1 MKLKIEIILI
11 IIFFIYLALHNMF
24 FKIKEGLV
32 GGVQSGIINSLE
44 DKINA
49 NASNSS
55 LSIMNYDSDTLRDAF
70 NNVNKAVF

>member
-44 DKINA
+44 NKINA

-55 LSIMNYDSDTLRDAF
+55 LSIMNHDADTLRDAF
-70 NNVNKAVF
+70 NKVNKAVY

>member
-44 DKINA
+44 NKINA
-49 NASNSS
+49 DASS
-55 LSIMNYDSDTLRDAF
+55 LSIMNHDADTLRDAF
-70 NNVNKAVF
+70 NKVNKAVY